1 MFVAVLITAM
11 NTTFYHHITLAQ
23 LHPLHVCEVG
33 VYVPDTS
40 NVLGFIR
47 DGVRT
52 TLVEADPQIVEQ
64 CNVRFKG
71 MYHVSIHGVA
81 VSDVAGKLRLF
92 RVGAS
97 TFAEGLPDSPALS
110 NDSYTPNES
119 DSFTVDAVQF
129 SAIDDGTID
138 VLSIDVEGG
147 EWYVIRHMVSRPL
160 VISIETGVKHYT
172 NPFMAEISRW
182 MADHG
187 YRPWYRDG
195 SDTVYTSIESIPT
208 TLRDKLS
215 RHPLTQYFFS

>member
-1 MFVAVLITAM
+1 MFVAVLVTAM
-11 NTTFYHHITLAQ
+11 NTTFYDHITHAH

-64 CNVRFKG
+64 CKASFG
-71 MYHVSIHGVA
+71 AMDHVTIHGVA
-81 VSDVAGKLRLF
+81 VSDTAGALRLY

-97 TFAEGLPDSPALS
+97 TFAEGLPDSPARA
-110 NDSYTPNES
+110 NDSYDPNEA

-147 EWYVIRHMVSRPL
+147 EWYVLRHMVSRPL
-160 VISIETGVKHYT
+160 VISIETGVKHYR
-172 NPFMAEISRW
+172 NPFLQEIGAW
-182 MADHG
+182 MTANG
-187 YRPWYRDG
+187 YRPWYRDT
-195 SDTVYTSIESIPT
+195 SDTIYTRVPDIATS
-208 TLRDKLS
+208 LRDRLS
-215 RHPLTQYFFS
+215 IHPLTHWLFS

>member
-1 MFVAVLITAM
+1 MFVAVLVTAM
-11 NTTFYHHITLAQ
+11 NTTFYDHITLAQ

-64 CNVRFKG
+64 CQAKFIG
-71 MYHVSIHGVA
+71 MDHVSIHGVA
-81 VSDVAGKLRLF
+81 VSDAAGALRLY

-97 TFAEGLPDSPALS
+97 TFAEGLPDAPALS
-110 NDSYTPNES
+110 NDSYTPNDS
-119 DSFTVDAVQF
+119 DSFTVDAVRF

-172 NPFMAEISRW
+172 NPFMTEISRW
-182 MADHG
+182 MSDHG

-195 SDTVYTSIESIPT
+195 SDTVYTRIEGLLTSM
-208 TLRDKLS
+208 RDKLS
-215 RHPLTQYFFS
+215 VHPLTQFLFS